1 MGHCGR
7 AKEHV
12 DSHTSGRWEPVKINF
27 RLKMFCSFSVKKE
40 KKKNP
45 LGTICYFIHA
55 IVAQTTAD
63 FKKLVPYIKTNY
75 IDLLHVIFKSVN
87 KLEIPENSSL

>member
-27 RLKMFCSFSVKKE
+27 RLKMFCCFLVKKR
-40 KKKNP
+40 KKKT

-55 IVAQTTAD
+55 IRAQTTAA
-63 FKKLVPYIKTNY
+63 FKKLVPYIKINY
-75 IDLLHVIFKSVN
+75 IDLLYAIFKLVN